1 MRSTT
6 DSPLT
11 PRSQWQLYLLTGLL
25 LLPHTGHLPWVVTLL
40 LATTMTWRLASHRFP
55 GLQPGRLILLLL
67 TATSIVL
74 VYSQHQTL
82 LGKEAGVSLLTLMLA
97 LKTLEVRK
105 RRDLYVTIYIAY
117 FVVVTQFLFDQ
128 SFTLLIYL
136 LVLLV
141 GHTSLLLEINRFAPP
156 KGRFEAYRET
166 LRITLQ
172 ALPIAV
178 VLFILFPR
186 LNQPIWQFGLDEGA
200 RTGLS
205 DLVRPGSI
213 SRLTQS
219 SEVAFRVSFQQAPPP
234 REARYWR
241 ALVLWDTDGRDWFN
255 DPQRPLPVEEGEFLE
270 ARDPVSYEI
279 FLEPHR
285 KRWLFALDLPRTA
298 SEKTQLSKDFLLSV
312 PNPVSRA
319 LRYSASSFVQYRT
332 APPTAELRQRALS
345 LPDNITRRQRA
356 LIAQWRRQAQ
366 DDAGLIT
373 LALDFYHRNKFVY
386 TLNPPL
392 YNDNPVDQFLFDA
405 REGFC
410 EHYATAFTQLMR
422 IAGIPA
428 RLVVGYQGGEFNP
441 FGDYFTL
448 RQYDAHAWSE
458 VWLAGRGWVRV
469 DPTQAVAP
477 ERIRGAINPR
487 LGAVGEPALFRL
499 DSQGFIAS
507 GLRRLSLLLDTTHLQ
522 WRRWVLGYSREEQFG
537 LMQELGFDFLPSGKW
552 GLVAIGGVVLVVA
565 ILAGALFWQMR
576 TKRDS
581 LVVLYGIFCR
591 RMATQALARYPHE
604 GPLDYSNRI
613 CRQRPDIAVQ
623 VRRIIG
629 LYVRLRYGRHA
640 TTATRREFAS
650 RVRRFRPR
658 RR

>member
-1 MRSTT
+1 MRSTI
-6 DSPLT
+6 DSALT
-11 PRSQWQLYLLTGLL
+11 PRSQRQLYLLTGLV
-25 LLPHTGHLPWVVTLL
+25 LLPHTGHLPLIVTLL
-40 LATTMTWRLASHRFP
+40 LATTMIWRLISHRFP
-55 GLQPGRLILLLL
+55 GLQPGRLILMLL
-67 TATSIVL
+67 TAASIAL

-97 LKTLEVRK
+97 LKTLEVRR
-105 RRDLYVTIYIAY
+105 RRDLYVTVYIAY

-141 GHTSLLLEINRFAPP
+141 GHTSLLLEINRFEPP

-205 DLVRPGSI
+205 DLVSPGSV

-219 SEVAFRVSFQQAPPP
+219 SEVAFRVSFEQTPPP

-241 ALVLWDTDGRDWFN
+241 ALVLWDTDGRNWFN
-255 DPQRPLPVEEGEFLE
+255 DPQRRQPVGEGKFLE
-270 ARDPVSYEI
+270 SRDPVSYEI
-279 FLEPHR
+279 FVEPHR
-285 KRWLFALDLPRTA
+285 KRWLFALDLPGT
-298 SEKTQLSKDFLLSV
+298 SSGKNQLSQDFLLSL
-312 PNPVSRA
+312 PNPVTRA
-319 LRYSASSFVQYRT
+319 LRYTATSFIQYRT
-332 APPTAELRQRALS
+332 APPTPAMRQRALN
-345 LPDNITRRQRA
+345 LPDNITRRQRELVA
-356 LIAQWRRQAQ
+356 RWRRQAR
-366 DDAGLIT
+366 DDARLIAE
-373 LALDFYHRNKFVY
+373 ALDFYHRNEFVY

-392 YNDNPVDQFLFDA
+392 YNDNPVDQFLFGA

-448 RQYDAHAWSE
+448 HQYDAHAWSE
-458 VWLAGRGWVRV
+458 VWLSGRGWVRI

-477 ERIRGAINPR
+477 ERIRSAINPR
-487 LGAVGEPALFRL
+487 LGDVGEPALFRL
-499 DSQGFIAS
+499 DKQGFVAS

-537 LMQELGFDFLPSGKW
+537 LMQELGFDFLPSGEW
-552 GLVAIGGVVLVVA
+552 GLLTVGGVALIIA
-565 ILAGALFWQMR
+565 ILAGLLLWQGR

-591 RMATQALARYPHE
+591 RMATVALARDPYE
-604 GPLDYSNRI
+604 GPLDYSNRL
-613 CRQRPDIAVQ
+613 CRQRPDLAAR
-623 VRRIIG
+623 VRNITG
-629 LYVRLRYGRHA
+629 LYIRLRYGRYA
-640 TTATRREFAS
+640 TTAMRREFAS
-650 RVRRFRPR
+650 QVRRFRPR